1 MGGNQA
7 IGITKKGLVPLLW
20 QIYID
25 ETIIPMK
32 PGVAC
37 MGILCFINLKLY
49 GSKMEEKKS
58 KKKKNTKIKWLSII
72 WVYFIT

>member
-7 IGITKKGLVPLLW
+7 IGITEKGLVPLLCH
-20 QIYID
+20 IYID

-32 PGVAC
+32 LGVAC

-49 GSKMEEKKS
+49 GSKMEEKNPK
-58 KKKKNTKIKWLSII
+58 
-72 WVYFIT
+72 